1 VTAKRNAIAKIGKH
15 VLTFGGDDAQP
26 QGTRP
31 DQLLTVQDAARVLQI
46 SVSSLNKWRV
56 AGTGPRF
63 CRVGARVRYRP
74 SDLAA
79 YIAES
84 MRESTSAP

>member
-1 VTAKRNAIAKIGKH
+1 MRGRNTVKKIGKH
-15 VLTFGGDDAQP
+15 IVSFAGDGTAQ
-26 QGTRP
+26 QL
-31 DQLLTVQDAARVLQI
+31 DQLLTVQDAARLLQI

-74 SDLAA
+74 ADLAA
-79 YIAES
+79 YIAEGV
-84 MRESTSAP
+84 RENTSAA